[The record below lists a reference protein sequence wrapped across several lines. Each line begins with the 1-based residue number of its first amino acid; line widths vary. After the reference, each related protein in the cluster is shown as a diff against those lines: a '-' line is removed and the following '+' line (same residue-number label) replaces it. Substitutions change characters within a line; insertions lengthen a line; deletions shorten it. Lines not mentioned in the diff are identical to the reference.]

1 MLFNIKF
8 HEIKGSILFFFLKYL
23 NLNFYA
29 VDRPLGSHFQKGI
42 IIFRNDGEERKSVSA
57 H

>member
-1 MLFNIKF
+1 MFNIKF
-8 HEIKGSILFFFLKYL
+8 HEIKGSIFFFFLKYL
-23 NLNFYA
+23 NLKFYA
-29 VDRPLGSHFQKGI
+29 VDRPLGSHFQKRI